1 MVNYANMYDPTN
13 KSDYASD
20 YTPVEQVS
28 ISQIDEDPIVS
39 EEQIVENA
47 MHTGTVANCDAAYIR
62 ESPTKASNHIAIVKK
77 GEELIIEDT
86 AHTNWYKATTQN
98 GVDGYIMRELVSL
111 D

>member
-1 MVNYANMYDPTN
+1 MVNYANMYDSTN
-13 KSDYASD
+13 KSDYTSD

-28 ISQIDEDPIVS
+28 VSQIEED
-39 EEQIVENA
+39 QIVEDA
-47 MHTGTVANCDAAYIR
+47 MHTGTVTNCDAAYIR
-62 ESPTKASNHIAIVKK
+62 EAPTKASNHIAIVKK